1 MLCLTA
7 HHHTHQISWV
17 VLQGWVAYVPQ
28 QAWIQNST
36 LKENI
41 IFGQERRETWY
52 QHVVEACALQPDL
65 EILPAGDETEIG
77 EKVLAYD
84 YMVCFSAQCYNVDCF

>member
-1 MLCLTA
+1 M
-7 HHHTHQISWV
+7 
-17 VLQGWVAYVPQ
+17 AYVPQ

-36 LKENI
+36 LKDNI
-41 IFGQERRETWY
+41 MFGQERREAWY

-77 EKVLAYD
+77 EKVSTRQHI
-84 YMVCFSAQCYNVDCF
+84 VCLSA